1 MPYKYKIILKD
12 SNNLIAEC
20 IYSKIKDIK
29 HEDRIY
35 LINNTNK
42 YILDHILLPI
52 YEKNDIEDIIYN
64 YGIQSAIQHYILNK
78 RYYNN
83 IIELVDNDENKVY
96 IGIAYYI
103 LTECFD
109 YIIDIDLNVNV

>member
-1 MPYKYKIILKD
+1 MPNKYKIILKNP
-12 SNNLIAEC
+12 NNLIAEC
-20 IYSKIKDIK
+20 IYSKINNIK
-29 HEDRIY
+29 YEDRIF

-52 YEKNDIEDIIYN
+52 YEKKDIEEIIYN
-64 YGIQSAIQHYILNK
+64 YGIQNAIQHFVINK

-83 IIELVDNDENKVY
+83 IIELVDNDENKLY

-103 LTECFD
+103 ISECFD
-109 YIIDIDLNVNV
+109 YILDIDM